1 MYLWA
6 EKVRA
11 HVTSLLRHV
20 TGISTPFGGVTW
32 RTSEA
37 PPRVNTAD
45 VRVRLV
51 GPSRSARFVIVNVGE
66 GTAQNVQFE
75 IELEGRQESPLVKGD
90 YDEKLPIETLR
101 PGDRVELLAALTFGS
116 GSVFRAKWRWRD
128 GDGELRER
136 AERVSL
142 QSDL

>member
-1 MYLWA
+1 
-6 EKVRA
+6 
-11 HVTSLLRHV
+11 
-20 TGISTPFGGVTW
+20 
-32 RTSEA
+32 
-37 PPRVNTAD
+37 
-45 VRVRLV
+45 
-51 GPSRSARFVIVNVGE
+51 
-66 GTAQNVQFE
+66 VQFE
-75 IELEGRQESPLVKGD
+75 IELEGRQESPLVKGY